1 MTSRTRSSSSY
12 SRLSRTKKAQ
22 FFILG
27 AFAIVTV
34 MFFLSQW
41 IEPFRILDTSSAVLN
56 DEIFIFNNIHEQAEK
71 IVLTS
76 GNCEDLKFNLEEFKS
91 TAVKF
96 LAVKN
101 MELTFNFDTSAC
113 ADSAITA
120 SFYIALVSPSVSVDD
135 SFTVSQ

>member
-1 MTSRTRSSSSY
+1 MSKTR
-12 SRLSRTKKAQ
+12 KAQ

-27 AFAIVTV
+27 TFAIVTV

-41 IEPFRILDTSSAVLN
+41 IEPFRILDTSSAVLS
-56 DEIFIFNNIHEQAEK
+56 DEIFIFNNIHEQTEK

-76 GNCEDLKFNLEEFKS
+76 GSCEELEFNLEEFRD
-91 TAVKF
+91 TAVGF
-96 LAVKN
+96 LRIKN

-113 ADSAITA
+113 LDSDITA
-120 SFYIALVSPSVSVDD
+120 SFYIAMVSPAFSIDD